1 MVFWLAIYWVPCQ
14 SCVPFLYGRYRG
26 VQLIRTMK
34 IVEKPSELAKSSEL
48 AASCGWSIFDLKRD
62 FLSTISTYFFYKR
75 SNIVLKYSKTQFL
88 HSEIRFMRLK
98 IAKKKKKW
106 RKIISSFFP
115 KSRPNYLN
123 RPNYLRPDLLNTPVY
138 SKSRLILPCFD
149 DLKW

>member
-1 MVFWLAIYWVPCQ
+1 MKLIN
-14 SCVPFLYGRYRG
+14 YRG

-98 IAKKKKKW
+98 IAKKEEKMTKNNFKL
-106 RKIISSFFP
+106 FP
-115 KSRPNYLN
+115 K
-123 RPNYLRPDLLNTPVY
+123 
-138 SKSRLILPCFD
+138 KSSELAPSELAKHPCTIKVKTWGWSFKPFS
-149 DLKW
+149 LV